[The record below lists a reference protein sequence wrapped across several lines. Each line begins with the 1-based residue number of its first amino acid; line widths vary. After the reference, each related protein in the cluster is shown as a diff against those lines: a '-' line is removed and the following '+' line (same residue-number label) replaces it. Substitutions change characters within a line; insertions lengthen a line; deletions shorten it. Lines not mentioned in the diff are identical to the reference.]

1 VFSDVVVVVD
11 VSQGFVQQRCVAGD
25 SHCPW
30 YIELLVIGAVRA
42 FKVSVFLT
50 MSFMVLSQ
58 PTAETSDQLTQL
70 SYLEPGFAAE
80 LLSVVYSKEYLG
92 FDPVAP
98 EPGDH
103 P

>member
-1 VFSDVVVVVD
+1 MLSKIVVVVD
-11 VSQGFVQQRCVAGD
+11 VSQRFIQQSRVAGD

-30 YIELLVIGAVRA
+30 YIELLVIGAMRT
-42 FKVSVFLT
+42 FKVSIFLT

-58 PTAETSDQLTQL
+58 PTAKTSNQPAQLG
-70 SYLEPGFAAE
+70 YLEPGFAAE
-80 LLSVVYSKEYLG
+80 LLPIVHSKENPR

>member
-1 VFSDVVVVVD
+1 MLSEVVVVVD
-11 VSQGFVQQRCVAGD
+11 ISERLVQQSCVAGD

-42 FKVSVFLT
+42 FKVSIFLT

-58 PTAETSDQLTQL
+58 PTAKARDQLTQL
-70 SYLEPGFAAE
+70 SYLEPGFAAK
-80 LLSVVYSKEYLG
+80 LLSVIYSKKNLG
-92 FDPVAP
+92 SHPVTSK
-98 EPGDH
+98 PGDH